1 MEYVLILSMV
11 GNLFLLFAL
20 IVQRA
25 MLRQSKTARRMYLD
39 MLDDVFVLL
48 RDVTDNSIRRDPKT
62 GRYMKKGR

>member
-1 MEYVLILSMV
+1 MEYTLILSMV

-25 MLRQSKTARRMYLD
+25 MLHQSKAARRMYLD

-48 RDVTDNSIRRDPKT
+48 RDATENSIRRDPKT